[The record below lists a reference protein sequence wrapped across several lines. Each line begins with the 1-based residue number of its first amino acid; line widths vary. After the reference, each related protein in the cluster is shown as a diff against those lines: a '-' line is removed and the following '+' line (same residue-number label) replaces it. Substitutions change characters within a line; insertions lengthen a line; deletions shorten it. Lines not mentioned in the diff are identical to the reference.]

1 MIWRKVITYCRF
13 RSCAAFCILQL
24 RKHAY
29 AICRDSFFSSL
40 KIENF
45 NKNNYDIFSIFA
57 QNIDCVYT
65 LEPPC
70 RDGFNEYPQSMFWSK
85 NKKALLYKIGYKE
98 VYI

>member
-1 MIWRKVITYCRF
+1 MQRF
-13 RSCAAFCILQL
+13 
-24 RKHAY
+24 
-29 AICRDSFFSSL
+29 FFSSL

-85 NKKALLYKIGYKE
+85 NKKALLYKIGYNE
-98 VYI
+98 VYISRTCFPDAHNFPVYYARRALTRYGKNPRDY